1 MWIVHYALMTYT
13 RPSGAPILLGITHPD
28 VIYQDTAD
36 YDDGGE
42 VSRKTKSQNGQRTS
56 QKIHI

>member
-28 VIYQDTAD
+28 VIYQATAD
-36 YDDGGE
+36 DNDDVEG
-42 VSRKTKSQNGQRTS
+42 SRKSKS
-56 QKIHI
+56 